1 MVKTQ
6 KSDKIIKIILKP
18 GTTTYYING
27 ELTIGK
33 CGVFE
38 SERIPGMFIGSY
50 SMPDKVRKH
59 IFDLDIS
66 MVNVPVKDNDFLEY
80 GKTFILKSIISNWMF
95 GDIRHAKSVNLL
107 ITGNGGKCSIDLAVD
122 TVSCLFYKD
131 NSANGI
137 CITFNDR
144 NSTYIEAIEAID
156 KIFSSATADK
166 YIEVTLWF
174 KFGEEMA

>member
-6 KSDKIIKIILKP
+6 KSDKIIKITLKP
-18 GTTTYYING
+18 GITTYYING
-27 ELTIGK
+27 ELTISK

-38 SERIPGMFIGSY
+38 SERIPGMIIGSY

-59 IFDLDIS
+59 IYDLDIS
-66 MVNVPVKDNDFLEY
+66 MVNVPVNDNDFLEY

-95 GDIRHAKSVNLL
+95 GDIRRAKSVNLL
-107 ITGNGGKCSIDLAVD
+107 INGPGGNCSIDLVMD
-122 TVSCLFYKD
+122 TVSCMFYKD

-144 NSTYIEAIEAID
+144 NSKYTGFIEFID
-156 KIFSSATADK
+156 KIFSAATAGK
-166 YIEVTLWF
+166 YIEVTLRF
-174 KFGEEMA
+174 KFGEGMK